1 VTAVP
6 DVSDRSRDSQG
17 HFRRSNPE
25 IEHDAEAARL
35 RGEGL
40 SYTAIGKRLGVS
52 KSHAWEAVQ
61 RAFRDTLTEP
71 AEQARAVE
79 LARLETLH
87 DRAME
92 VLEAQHVTVSNGQI
106 IRLDGKPL
114 PDSAPVL
121 AAINTLVKVS
131 ESTRKLLGLD
141 APAKLDLTMEAI
153 NAALAATDADLAAAR
168 AEAAE
173 AEGAPG
179 EAG

>member
-1 VTAVP
+1 MP
-6 DVSDRSRDSQG
+6 DVSGRTRDSQG

-40 SYTAIGKRLGVS
+40 SYTAIGKRLGIS
-52 KSHAWEAVQ
+52 RSHAWEAVR

-79 LARLETLH
+79 LARLEALH
-87 DRAME
+87 DKAME
-92 VLEAQHVTVSNGQI
+92 ILESQHVTVSNGQI
-106 IRLDGKPL
+106 VRLDGQPL
-114 PDSAPVL
+114 PDSGPVL

-131 ESTRKLLGLD
+131 ESRRKLLGID
-141 APAKLDLTMEAI
+141 APAKMELTLEAI

-168 AEAAE
+168 AETGE
-173 AEGAPG
+173 AEGTAG
-179 EAG
+179 EEG